1 MDPDKLTFSSNIDLL
16 SAGSEKRRYHA
27 RFVRSGPILQ
37 ADGSPTQISV
47 SAEALSRAVEHGYFD
62 RLAVFV
68 DHAGYFNNPSLRNI
82 AGSTN
87 NTIFTGDSVEGDI
100 ELYAT
105 TTGVEVAKLLDEI
118 LDQGTDAP
126 NVGLSIVF
134 YPIWQHDQ
142 DTDTHTVIDIKAVE
156 SVDLVFQPAADG
168 RILAA
173 LSADQASSISQSLN
187 PVGQV
192 SIPAETQ
199 VSIPAETQVSIPATT
214 TEEENQPM
222 PEEIQTPTPT
232 PPAQS
237 VVPNAGYG
245 EEWFSSLR
253 AATTQT
259 MIAASGLPPVSQ
271 QRLTAVLDATPNV
284 SPLDVTDAIEA
295 ERVYLAAVQE
305 NLT

>member
-1 MDPDKLTFSSNIDLL
+1 MDPDKLTFSSQLVVSDVSNGRKD
-16 SAGSEKRRYHA
+16 AQHPRYHC

-87 NTIFTGDSVEGDI
+87 NTIFTDDSVEGDI

-105 TTGVEVAKLLDEI
+105 TTGIEVAKLLDEI
-118 LDQGTDAP
+118 LDQGMDAP

-134 YPIWQHDQ
+134 YPVWEHRD
-142 DTDTHTVIDIKAVE
+142 DTHTVIEIKAVE

-173 LSADQASSISQSLN
+173 LSANHVPYLLDSSQ
-187 PVGQV
+187 
-192 SIPAETQ
+192 
-199 VSIPAETQVSIPATT
+199 
-214 TEEENQPM
+214 EENQP
-222 PEEIQTPTPT
+222 T
-232 PPAQS
+232 S
-237 VVPNAGYG
+237 VVRRAG
-245 EEWFSSLR
+245 FHTCR
-253 AATTQT
+253 
-259 MIAASGLPPVSQ
+259 IAGFHTCHNH
-271 QRLTAVLDATPNV
+271 QRGD
-284 SPLDVTDAIEA
+284 
-295 ERVYLAAVQE
+295 
-305 NLT
+305 